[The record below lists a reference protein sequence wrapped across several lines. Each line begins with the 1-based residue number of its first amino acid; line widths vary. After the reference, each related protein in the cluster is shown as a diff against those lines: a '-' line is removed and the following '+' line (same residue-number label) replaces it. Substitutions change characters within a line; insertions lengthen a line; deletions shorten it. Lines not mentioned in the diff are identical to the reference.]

1 MTQLNTAIYTVT
13 VTANTNDWTCVF
25 IVFHDFTR
33 LVRRKH
39 HSCCLFG
46 WLLMEGVTINTLAIL
61 PYYKV
66 NIRAGNEPSRS
77 LKFRNLGEGPYL
89 GFLLV
94 ESVNP
99 Q

>member
-1 MTQLNTAIYTVT
+1 MFTVR
-13 VTANTNDWTCVF
+13 VDTNDWTRVF

-61 PYYKV
+61 PYNKV
-66 NIRAGNEPSRS
+66 NIRAENELSRS
-77 LKFRNLGEGPYL
+77 LKFHNLGECPL
-89 GFLLV
+89 
-94 ESVNP
+94 
-99 Q
+99 